1 MKDYKRA
8 HRRHMKWVKFIRR
21 AKNWFRNSAYD
32 TYTLQNAI
40 EGKCATWL
48 RTTGRPCNCA
58 GCTYYKYKREQSQYI
73 NKQIDND
80 MVP

>member
-8 HRRHMKWVKFIRR
+8 YRRHMKWVKFIRR
-21 AKNWFRNSAYD
+21 AKNWFKDSKD
-32 TYTLQNAI
+32 ETYNINEAI
-40 EGKCATWL
+40 KGEICTWL

-73 NKQIDND
+73 KRKIDRD
-80 MVP
+80 LEL